1 MFHRGPEDG
10 IKIKISGEAS
20 QDCISNQFENGI
32 PIDQNWG
39 ARQME
44 EHGKKCSKW
53 PSVNQSLW
61 DQVTHSGH

>member
-1 MFHRGPEDG
+1 MFHWGPKDG
-10 IKIKISGEAS
+10 RKGGRFGEAS
-20 QDCISNQFENGI
+20 RDCIWNQSENGI
-32 PIDQNWG
+32 PADQNWG
-39 ARQME
+39 ATQME